1 MGTLGLL
8 VLLAFRNIRAHWLKS
23 LLVGGF
29 LFFGSFLFITGSALL
44 GSVEASMQKSITSS
58 LAGHLQLYDKNA
70 RDPLALFGDG
80 SMGGGDIGEMNDF
93 GPIEDA
99 VMATDNVKDVV
110 PMGQAMATVFG
121 GNDIDATLDE
131 LRTAVKEGNQA
142 QIDILSARIR
152 TVVSTFSDEID
163 RREALTNNAA
173 AIAEERQTLA
183 TVASAEFWS
192 EFAANPVPKLDWL
205 DSKLAPLAA
214 DGRLLY
220 FRMLGTDLDQFTK
233 TFDRFE
239 IVDGQM
245 VPPGKRGILLSKTTY
260 ERFVK
265 NKVARDLDDIVRAV
279 HKDGKTIAGDTAL
292 ADKVA
297 RNARQY
303 QRILFQLDPDE
314 ATDLETKLRALMPNQ
329 EGGLAEL
336 LQAFLTVTDETLDA
350 HNEFFYKE
358 IGPKIRLYEVK
369 IGEEMPLRAFTK
381 AGYLKSISVRVYGTY
396 QFKGLEDS
404 TLAGAMNLTDML
416 TFREMYGK
424 MSDDQRKELSA
435 LSAQAGVKQV
445 SRENAEDELFGG
457 GGGGLETVAEAPA
470 ANFDEFSG
478 AAMLD
483 RDARQKLVD
492 SVTITRDE
500 IAHGLALNAAVIL
513 KDPSKL
519 EATKA
524 TLSRTLEPL
533 GVQVVDWRQA
543 AGIVGQFITVL
554 QITLY
559 IFIGVTMLAALVV
572 INITMV
578 MTTLDRTGEIGTM
591 RAVGAQ
597 RGFVIVMFVL
607 ETLVLGLL
615 AGVFATGASGLLIAW
630 LHSVGIPAPSDIVV
644 VLFAGKSL
652 YPVMTAGN
660 VLLGLTLIVVV
671 SLIATIYPALLG
683 ASVPPVVAMQ
693 GKE

>member
-99 VMATDNVKDVV
+99 VMATENVKDVV

-131 LRTAVKEGNQA
+131 LRTAVKEQNQP
-142 QIDILSARIR
+142 QIDILTARIR

-163 RREALTNNAA
+163 RREALTNNPES
-173 AIAEERQTLA
+173 IADQRQTLA
-183 TVASAEFWS
+183 TVESPEFWT
-192 EFAANPVPKLDWL
+192 EFAANPMPKLDWL

-260 ERFVK
+260 EKFVK
-265 NKVARDLDDIVRAV
+265 NKVARDLDDIVKEV
-279 HKDGKTIAGDTAL
+279 HKDGKTIAGDAAL

-314 ATDLETKLRALMPNQ
+314 AADLEGKLRVMLPDVK
-329 EGGLAEL
+329 GGLAEL
-336 LQAFLTVTDETLDA
+336 LPAFLSMTDENLDA
-350 HNEFFYKE
+350 RTEFFYKE

-369 IGEEMPLRAFTK
+369 IGDELPLRAFTK

-435 LSAQAGVKQV
+435 LSAQAGVKEV

-457 GGGGLETVAEAPA
+457 GGGVETVAAAPA

-478 AAMLD
+478 ATMLD

-519 EATKA
+519 DATKKA
-524 TLSRTLEPL
+524 LAEKLEPM

-554 QITLY
+554 QLTLY

-615 AGVFATGASGLLIAW
+615 AGVFATGASGLLIGW

-644 VLFAGKSL
+644 VLFAGKKL
-652 YPVMTAGN
+652 FPVMTAGN
-660 VLLGLTLIVVV
+660 VVLGLTLIVVV